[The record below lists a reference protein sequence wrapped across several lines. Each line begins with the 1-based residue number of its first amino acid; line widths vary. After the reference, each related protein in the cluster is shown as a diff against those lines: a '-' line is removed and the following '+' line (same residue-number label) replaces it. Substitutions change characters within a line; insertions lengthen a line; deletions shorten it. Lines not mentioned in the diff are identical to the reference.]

1 VRSLNRSE
9 QTTESARQVE
19 NIDAL
24 AATGGRGLD
33 PQSGLG
39 HAGFPPDYVK
49 TDDEG
54 RPRH

>member
-1 VRSLNRSE
+1 VRSLNRGE
-9 QTTESARQVE
+9 QTSESARQVE

-39 HAGFPPDYVK
+39 HPGFPPDYVK